1 MTNNVTFSAISKFS
15 NLNHDLL
22 YFYLTKVKDKSQAD
36 KKLTETIEHYDDVI
50 SHHIENDRFLLA
62 SKLCDY
68 KRDITHIREVLR
80 EVHNDSII
88 NRQYYKNH
96 AEYFDF
102 LKSNK

>member
-1 MTNNVTFSAISKFS
+1 MTNNVTFKTISKFS

-36 KKLTETIEHYDDVI
+36 KQLTATINHYNDVI
-50 SHHIENDRFLLA
+50 NHHIENDRFLLA

-68 KRDITHIREVLR
+68 KRDIVHIREVLR

-88 NRQYYKNH
+88 NREYYKNH
-96 AEYFDF
+96 AEFYSF
-102 LKSNK
+102 LKSND

>member
-1 MTNNVTFSAISKFS
+1 MNNNITFSTISKFS
-15 NLNHDLL
+15 KLNHDLL
-22 YFYLTKVKDKSQAD
+22 YFYMAKVKDKMQAE
-36 KKLTETIEHYDDVI
+36 KHLSATINHYDDVI

-68 KRDITHIREVLR
+68 KRDLVHIRSVLR
-80 EVHNDSII
+80 EVDCDLHI
-88 NRQYYKNH
+88 NRDYYKNH